1 MLLSDIQCKNAKA
14 ESKPR
19 KMFDGGGLFLQIEPN
34 GSKYWRFKYHFLGK
48 EKRMAFG
55 VYPEVSLAEARGK
68 RDRARKLLSEQIDPN
83 EDKKARLR
91 KAALNAINTFEAIAR
106 EWHENQSERWSEAH
120 QRHVIHKLETD
131 IFPYLGKRPIA
142 DIDAPELLVALR
154 KIEKRGA
161 LHVAK
166 RARGI
171 CGQIFRYGI
180 ATGRCKRDLS
190 VDLRDALKT
199 KKPVHYS
206 ALDIKEMPDFLRALD
221 RNDARLYAL
230 IFDRRQCCQFLNTCL
245 TRFSVHILDVLKI
258 LSGITL
264 DDFIAMIVFMQF
276 SIRQIKPGTI
286 NRQFGIIR
294 HAFDVAMREWE
305 IPLRENPLARLKK
318 LKVNDA
324 RSRRIKAE
332 EWEAIKTAATVCRNL
347 LMMPLIRLAIE
358 TAMRRGELLAM
369 KWEHINF
376 ENRTLLIPVA
386 KNGHSRTI
394 PLTGEAI
401 RILREIQNMKET
413 GSMYVFSGVT
423 GNAANHV
430 WDRIVERAK
439 IENLHFHDL
448 RHEAISRFFE
458 KGFKIT
464 FLLSEL
470 KI

>member
-221 RNDARLYAL
+221 RNDARLYARTRRAVRMLMYTFVRTSEL
-230 IFDRRQCCQFLNTCL
+230 IEATWDEFDFEANQWNIPAERMKMRRPHIVPMSRQVIQILKEQQEEVGHLSSPYIFPSQIRPRDPMSNNT
-245 TRFSVHILDVLKI
+245 ILFAIKRLGYKGKMTGHGFRA
-258 LSGITL
+258 LART
-264 DDFIAMIVFMQF
+264 
-276 SIRQIKPGTI
+276 SIR
-286 NRQFGIIR
+286 
-294 HAFDVAMREWE
+294 
-305 IPLRENPLARLKK
+305 
-318 LKVNDA
+318 
-324 RSRRIKAE
+324 
-332 EWEAIKTAATVCRNL
+332 
-347 LMMPLIRLAIE
+347 
-358 TAMRRGELLAM
+358 
-369 KWEHINF
+369 
-376 ENRTLLIPVA
+376 
-386 KNGHSRTI
+386 
-394 PLTGEAI
+394 
-401 RILREIQNMKET
+401 
-413 GSMYVFSGVT
+413 
-423 GNAANHV
+423 
-430 WDRIVERAK
+430 
-439 IENLHFHDL
+439 ENLGYDADIIERQLAHA
-448 RHEAISRFFE
+448 HENKIVAAYDRAQFIDKRKVMMQNWADFVDSLTNEKKVVYPRFGSTIASAE
-458 KGFKIT
+458 
-464 FLLSEL
+464 
-470 KI
+470 